1 MSRAWAS
8 LGDDAVR
15 AGTAGPDGLI
25 DDDIAFVAPWGFD
38 VARIEAPVL
47 LVQGGQDRIV
57 PPAHADWLL
66 RHCPRSELWLRPRDG
81 HVSTLDACPLAM
93 DWLVAA
99 AAGAGGWRGGY
110 AAAVIEAATA
120 RTSARSFRA

>member
-1 MSRAWAS
+1 MSR
-8 LGDDAVR
+8 G
-15 AGTAGPDGLI
+15 
-25 DDDIAFVAPWGFD
+25 
-38 VARIEAPVL
+38 IEAPVL
-47 LVQGGQDRIV
+47 LVQGGEDRIV

-81 HVSTLDACPLAM
+81 HVSILDACPLAM

-120 RTSARSFRA
+120 STSARSFRA